1 MIIDFVEHLA
11 KKAELFFRSK
21 RFRFDLTLILV
32 GAILVFGGATN
43 QVRSATLDNEI
54 ETKYNQTREAF
65 FALDKSPQKTQR
77 QTLAAPARWIY
88 GDL

>member
-1 MIIDFVEHLA
+1 MIIHFVEHRTQNT
-11 KKAELFFRSK
+11 ERYFCWK
-21 RFRFDLTLILV
+21 RFRFDLLLILV

-65 FALDKSPQKTQR
+65 FALDKSPQKDAAPK
-77 QTLAAPARWIY
+77 LAAPARWIY